1 MHLKQHWY
9 RHHWPQTDFERQP
22 RSLKQRHSP
31 CLQISLLLV
40 VVADAESGRLSLSP
54 VAALAAVSSLGA
66 SMVQVTVLRVTV
78 VRVTVVLSPHHL
90 QLPLDLDRTLAVALA
105 VEVGQLDGSHLPV
118 PEANAVTTAFNL
130 L

>member
-22 RSLKQRHSP
+22 HSLKQRHSP
-31 CLQISLLLV
+31 RLQISLLLV

-66 SMVQVTVLRVTV
+66 SQVTVLRVTV